1 MGALAGRVVLITG
14 AGRGIGR
21 AEALFF
27 AAEGAKVVVND
38 PGVEPD
44 GTGGDAAVAAAVADE
59 IVARG
64 GEAVA
69 NTDSV
74 SDWDGAQRMVQTAID
89 TFGDLHV
96 VVNNATIKADRA
108 MTTMTESQFD
118 DVVAVK
124 LKGTFAVSRWAARYW
139 QAQHAAGIRVDRAI
153 VNTSSGSG
161 LVNPLPGQANYAA
174 ANAGV
179 AAMTI
184 SNALELARHGVRVN
198 CISPSMARTR
208 LTLEVPGVNA
218 DPQAIAPVAA
228 YLATEDCPLTG
239 QVLGVSAVPR
249 AQVPAVGTVP
259 SAQVPTVDAAPRGQ
273 VPAVDAA
280 PRGQV
285 PAAGALP
292 SAQVPAVSTGPS
304 AQVPVVSA
312 VPRAQAPAV
321 SAAPRAPSELGNERG
336 GHPVPRLHGCTV
348 TINNGWSP
356 GAQVSRDGSPWTVA
370 ELGAALGE
378 LPFPDQFEKLAAAL
392 AGALGAAGR
401 EEIQRMIDAQ
411 LDK

>member
-27 AAEGAKVVVND
+27 AAEGAKIVVND

-44 GTGGDAAVAAAVADE
+44 GTGGDAAIAAAVAEE

-74 SDWDGAQRMVQTAID
+74 SDWDGAQRMVQAAID

-239 QVLGVSAVPR
+239 QVLAVSATPRGQARAVGTVPR
-249 AQVPAVGTVP
+249 AEVPAVDAVP
-259 SAQVPTVDAAPRGQ
+259 SAQVP
-273 VPAVDAA
+273 
-280 PRGQV
+280 
-285 PAAGALP
+285 AAGA
-292 SAQVPAVSTGPS
+292 VPH
-304 AQVPVVSA
+304 
-312 VPRAQAPAV
+312 AQAPAV
-321 SAAPRAPSELGNERG
+321 DAVPRAPSELGNERG
-336 GHPVPRLHGCTV
+336 GHPVPRLHGGTV

-392 AGALGAAGR
+392 AGALGTAGR